1 MSDVA
6 VETVADRVALLEMRR
21 PPNNFFDEALLTEL
35 ADALLAFDEE
45 RDVSAVVLCAQGKH
59 FCAGA
64 DLRGMGAAGIRRVY
78 RQALRLFSGRTPVVA
93 AVQGGAI
100 GGGLGLAL
108 SADFR
113 IAAPGARL
121 TANFAK
127 LGFHQGFG
135 LSVTLPR
142 AVGSQ
147 RAQELLYTGRSVS
160 GEEASAIGL
169 CDAVADDPRE
179 AAVEFAG
186 RIAAS
191 APLSVPSIRATLR
204 RSLVSEVSAALDLE
218 ADAQA
223 ALLGTADFAEG
234 VAASIAKRPPH
245 FTGS

>member
-1 MSDVA
+1 MSDV
-6 VETVADRVALLEMRR
+6 VLETVADRVALLEMRR
-21 PPNNFFDEALLTEL
+21 PPNNFFDEALLTEV
-35 ADALLAFDEE
+35 ADALLSVDEE
-45 RDVSAVVLCAQGKH
+45 KDVGAVVLCAQGKH

-64 DLRGMGAAGIRRVY
+64 DLRGVGAPGIRRVY
-78 RQALRLFSGRTPVVA
+78 RQAFRIFSGRTPVVA
-93 AVQGGAI
+93 AVHGGAI

-127 LGFHQGFG
+127 LGFHHGFG
-135 LSVTLPR
+135 MSVTLPR
-142 AVGSQ
+142 VVGPQ
-147 RAQELLYTGRSVS
+147 RAQELLYTGRSLS
-160 GEEASAIGL
+160 GDEAAAIGL
-169 CDAVADDPRE
+169 CDDVADDPRA
-179 AAVEFAG
+179 AAVELAS

-223 ALLGTADFAEG
+223 RLLGTGDFAEG
-234 VAASIAKRPPH
+234 VAASVEKRPPR

>member
-1 MSDVA
+1 MSDVVLEA
-6 VETVADRVALLEMRR
+6 VADRVALLEMRR
-21 PPNNFFDEALLTEL
+21 PPNNFFDEALLTEV
-35 ADALLAFDEE
+35 ADALLSVDEE
-45 RDVSAVVLCAQGKH
+45 KDVGAVVLCAQGKH

-64 DLRGMGAAGIRRVY
+64 DLRGVGAPGIRRVY
-78 RQALRLFSGRTPVVA
+78 RQAFRIFSGRTPVVA
-93 AVQGGAI
+93 AVHGGAI

-127 LGFHQGFG
+127 LGFHHGFG
-135 LSVTLPR
+135 MSVTLPR
-142 AVGSQ
+142 VVGPQ
-147 RAQELLYTGRSVS
+147 RAQELLYTGRSLS
-160 GEEASAIGL
+160 GDEAAAIGL
-169 CDAVADDPRE
+169 CDDVADDPRA
-179 AAVEFAG
+179 AAVELAS

-223 ALLGTADFAEG
+223 RLLGTGDFAEG
-234 VAASIAKRPPH
+234 VAASVEKRPPR

>member
-1 MSDVA
+1 MSDV
-6 VETVADRVALLEMRR
+6 VLETVADRVALLEMRR

-35 ADALLAFDEE
+35 ADALLSLDEE
-45 RDVSAVVLCAQGKH
+45 KDVGAVVLCAQGKH

-64 DLRGMGAAGIRRVY
+64 DLRGVGAEGTRRVY
-78 RQALRLFSGRTPVVA
+78 RQAFRLFSGRTPVVA
-93 AVQGGAI
+93 AVHGAAI

-113 IAAPGARL
+113 IAGPKARL

-127 LGFHQGFG
+127 LGFHHGFAM
-135 LSVTLPR
+135 SVTLPR
-142 AVGSQ
+142 VVGPQ

-160 GEEASAIGL
+160 GEEAAAIGL

-179 AAVEFAG
+179 AAVELAG

-204 RSLVSEVSAALDLE
+204 RSLVSEVSAALGLE

-234 VAASIAKRPPH
+234 IAASIAKRPPQ
-245 FTGS
+245 FVGS

>member
-1 MSDVA
+1 MTDVA
-6 VETVADRVALLEMRR
+6 REIVADRVALLEMRR

-35 ADALLAFDEE
+35 ADTLLGLDEDK
-45 RDVSAVVLCAQGKH
+45 DVGAVVLCSQGKH

-64 DLRGMGAAGIRRVY
+64 DLRGMGAAGIRSVY
-78 RQALRLFSGRTPVVA
+78 RQAFRLFSGRKPVVA

-127 LGFHQGFG
+127 LGFHQGFA

-142 AVGSQ
+142 AVGPQ
-147 RAQELLYTGRSVS
+147 RASELLYTGRSVS
-160 GEEASAIGL
+160 GEEAAEIGM
-169 CDAVADDPRE
+169 CDGLADDPRA
-179 AAVEFAG
+179 AAVELAG

-204 RSLVSEVSAALDLE
+204 RSLVAEVSAALDIE

-223 ALLGTADFAEG
+223 ALLGSADFAEG
-234 VAASIAKRPPH
+234 IAASIAKRPPR
-245 FTGS
+245 FVGS

>member
-1 MSDVA
+1 MSDV
-6 VETVADRVALLEMRR
+6 VLETVADRVALLEMRR

-35 ADALLAFDEE
+35 GDALLALDEE
-45 RDVSAVVLCAQGKH
+45 KDVGAVVLCAQGKH

-64 DLRGMGAAGIRRVY
+64 DLRGVGAPGIRRIY
-78 RQALRLFSGRTPVVA
+78 RQAFRIFSGRTPVVA
-93 AVQGGAI
+93 AVHGGVI

-113 IAAPGARL
+113 IAASGARL

-127 LGFHQGFG
+127 LGFHHGFG
-135 LSVTLPR
+135 ISVTLPR
-142 AVGSQ
+142 VVGQQ
-147 RAQELLYTGRSVS
+147 RAQELLYTGRSLS
-160 GEEASAIGL
+160 GDEAAAIGL

-179 AAVEFAG
+179 AAVELAG

-223 ALLGTADFAEG
+223 ALLGTGDFAEG
-234 VAASIAKRPPH
+234 VAASIEKRPPR

>member
-1 MSDVA
+1 MSDIA
-6 VETVADRVALLEMRR
+6 VESVADRVVLLEMRR

-35 ADALLAFDEE
+35 ADALLALDEE
-45 RDVSAVVLCAQGKH
+45 KDVGAVVLCAQGKH

-78 RQALRLFSGRTPVVA
+78 RQAFRVFSGRTPVVA

-113 IAAPGARL
+113 IAAPEARL

-142 AVGSQ
+142 TVGPQ
-147 RAQELLYTGRSVS
+147 RAQQLLYTGRSVS
-160 GEEASAIGL
+160 GEEAVAIGL
-169 CDAVADDPRE
+169 CDAVAEDPRE
-179 AAVEFAG
+179 AAVQFAG
-186 RIAAS
+186 TIAAS
-191 APLSVPSIRATLR
+191 APLSVPAIRATLR
-204 RSLVSEVSAALDLE
+204 RSLVAEVYAALDLE

-234 VAASIAKRPPH
+234 IAASIAKRPPR
-245 FTGS
+245 FSGS

>member
-1 MSDVA
+1 MSDVEREKA
-6 VETVADRVALLEMRR
+6 ADRVALLELRR
-21 PPNNFFDEALLTEL
+21 PPSNVFDEALLTEL
-35 ADALLAFDEE
+35 ADALLDIDETD
-45 RDVSAVVLCAQGKH
+45 DVTAVVLCAQGKH

-64 DLRGMGAAGIRRVY
+64 DLRGLGAAGIRRVY
-78 RQALRLFSGRTPVVA
+78 RQAYRIFSARTPVVA
-93 AVQGGAI
+93 AVHGAAI
-100 GGGLGLAL
+100 GGGLGLAM

-113 IAAPGARL
+113 VASPGARL
-121 TANFAK
+121 TANFAR
-127 LGFHQGFG
+127 LGFHQGFA
-135 LSVTLPR
+135 LTVTLPR
-142 AVGSQ
+142 AVGAQ

-160 GEEASAIGL
+160 GEEALAMGL

-191 APLSVPSIRATLR
+191 APLSVRSIRATLR
-204 RSLVSEVSAALDLE
+204 RPLIADVGTALDLE

-234 VAASIAKRPPH
+234 VAASFAKRPPH

>member
-1 MSDVA
+1 MNV
-6 VETVADRVALLEMRR
+6 VLETVADRVALLEMRR

-35 ADALLAFDEE
+35 ADALLSLDEE
-45 RDVSAVVLCAQGKH
+45 KDVGAVVLCAQGKH

-64 DLRGMGAAGIRRVY
+64 DLRGVGALGIRRIY
-78 RQALRLFSGRTPVVA
+78 RQAFRIFSGRTPVVA
-93 AVQGGAI
+93 AVHGGAI

-113 IAAPGARL
+113 VAAAGARL

-127 LGFHQGFG
+127 LGFHHGFG
-135 LSVTLPR
+135 MSVTLPR
-142 AVGSQ
+142 VVGQQ
-147 RAQELLYTGRSVS
+147 RAQELLYTGRSLS
-160 GEEASAIGL
+160 GDEAAAIGL

-179 AAVEFAG
+179 AAVELAG

-223 ALLGTADFAEG
+223 ALLGTGDFAEG
-234 VAASIAKRPPH
+234 VAASVAKRPPR

>member
-1 MSDVA
+1 MSDV
-6 VETVADRVALLEMRR
+6 VLETVADRVALLELRR

-35 ADALLAFDEE
+35 ADALLALDEE
-45 RDVSAVVLCAQGKH
+45 KAVGAVVLGAQGKH

-64 DLRGMGAAGIRRVY
+64 DLRGVGAAGIRRVY
-78 RQALRLFSGRTPVVA
+78 RQAFRIFSGRKPVVA
-93 AVQGGAI
+93 AVRGGAI

-142 AVGSQ
+142 VVGPQ

-160 GEEASAIGL
+160 GEEAAAIGL
-169 CDAVADDPRE
+169 CDGVADDPRE
-179 AAVEFAG
+179 AAVELAS

-234 VAASIAKRPPH
+234 IAASIGKRPPN
-245 FTGS
+245 FVGS